1 MTKAIYNLSIANNTT
16 NKHTEVTMNKLSILF
31 AVVLLGCSKP
41 KEPTPT
47 PTPSTFKE
55 DINVRWETSGKSGV
69 KMVSL
74 NDQKMIIGSSYL
86 LKPNDKIKYII
97 EATGTKV
104 VFRVFNNRTKE
115 VIFADSSDGTF
126 GGTFIY

>member
-1 MTKAIYNLSIANNTT
+1 
-16 NKHTEVTMNKLSILF
+16 MNKLSILF

-69 KMVSL
+69 EMVSL

-86 LKPNDKIKYII
+86 LKPSDKIKYII

-115 VIFADSSDGTF
+115 VVFADSSDGTF

>member
-1 MTKAIYNLSIANNTT
+1 
-16 NKHTEVTMNKLSILF
+16 
-31 AVVLLGCSKP
+31 
-41 KEPTPT
+41 
-47 PTPSTFKE
+47 
-55 DINVRWETSGKSGV
+55 
-69 KMVSL
+69 
-74 NDQKMIIGSSYL
+74 MIIGSSYL

-115 VIFADSSDGTF
+115 VVFADSSDGTF